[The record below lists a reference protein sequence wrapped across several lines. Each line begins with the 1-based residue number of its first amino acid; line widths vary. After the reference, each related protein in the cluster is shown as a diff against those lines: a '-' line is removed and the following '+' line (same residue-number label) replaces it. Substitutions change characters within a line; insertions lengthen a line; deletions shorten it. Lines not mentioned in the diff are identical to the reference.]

1 MIKIIKS
8 VMNHVPVHNTTIPLF
23 LVVIIAL
30 SSVPDAVFL
39 TVSLTLLAPDLAIQ
53 LTISVEYATRAAKME
68 SIMIQIKEF
77 V

>member
-1 MIKIIKS
+1 
-8 VMNHVPVHNTTIPLF
+8 MNHVPVHNTTIPLN

-30 SSVPDAVFL
+30 SSVPDAVYL

-68 SIMIQIKEF
+68 SFMIQIIGN